1 MDFHFNNVWT
11 ALSDA
16 FPNRAALIC
25 EEKTVTWS
33 QFNDRAARLASLF
46 EKHGVTNGASVGL
59 YMLNCNEYTE
69 AHFGCFKQSICPVN
83 VNYRYRA
90 EELIYLLDNSD
101 SEVVIYHASFAP
113 RITEIKSSLP
123 KIKLYIQVDDGTDN
137 ELLDGALDYERALAE
152 SAPQPFK
159 PSAYEDRYM
168 LYTGGTTGMPKGVM
182 YDNGALA
189 HWLCIGG
196 YTSRGLAPPSSIADV
211 LEGAQAITDM
221 NAVHRSLPACP
232 QMHGTGMW
240 IGTMVA
246 LNCGGTVITQRTQHL
261 DADALLRCV
270 VDNEVTD
277 LTIVGDAFARPI
289 LGALDAASAAGKPYD
304 LSRLGQI
311 ASSGVM
317 WSSEIKEG
325 LLRHHDMMLNDIMG
339 STEGSMGGSL
349 STRQSAAKTAKFVIA
364 DYVKVFNENDEPVAP
379 GSGEMGMVATAG
391 IVPRGYYKDDVKSA
405 NTFRTVNGV
414 RYSFPGDFATVEI
427 DGSITLLGRGSQC
440 INTGG
445 EKVFTEEVEE
455 AIKRHPDVEDCLV
468 VGLPDERLGNRV
480 VAVYSQR
487 PGTSL
492 VGEDGLR
499 EHVRSQLAGYK
510 APKQSILVDIVQR
523 APNGKADYK
532 WAKATAKAAS
542 ID

>member
-246 LNCGGTVITQRTQHL
+246 LNCGGTVITQKTQHL

-487 PGTSL
+487 AGTSL

-532 WAKATAKAAS
+532 WAKATAEAAS

>member
-246 LNCGGTVITQRTQHL
+246 LNCGGTVITQKTQHL

-532 WAKATAKAAS
+532 WAKATAEAAS

>member
-25 EEKTVTWS
+25 EKKTVTWS

-221 NAVHRSLPACP
+221 NVVHRSLPACP

-532 WAKATAKAAS
+532 WAKATAEAEN
-542 ID
+542 

>member
-289 LGALDAASAAGKPYD
+289 LGALDAASDAGKPYD

-532 WAKATAKAAS
+532 WAKATAEAEN
-542 ID
+542 

>member
-152 SAPQPFK
+152 SAPQPVK

-532 WAKATAKAAS
+532 WAKATAEAEN
-542 ID
+542 

>member
-69 AHFGCFKQSICPVN
+69 AHFGCFKQSIGPDN

-246 LNCGGTVITQRTQHL
+246 LNCGGTVITQKTQHL

-487 PGTSL
+487 AGTSL

-532 WAKATAKAAS
+532 WAKATAEAAS

>member
-1 MDFHFNNVWT
+1 MEFHFNNVWT
-11 ALSDA
+11 ALSEA
-16 FPNRAALIC
+16 FPDRPALIC
-25 EEKTVTWS
+25 EGKTVTWS
-33 QFNDRAARLASLF
+33 EFNDRAARLASLF
-46 EKHGVTNGASVGL
+46 AANGVTNGASVGM

-69 AHFGCFKQSICPVN
+69 AHFGCFKQSVCPVN

-101 SEVVIYHASFAP
+101 SEVVLYHASYAP
-113 RITEIKSSLP
+113 RIKEIRDSLP
-123 KIKLYIQVDDGTDN
+123 KIKLYIQVDDGCG
-137 ELLDGALDYERALAE
+137 EPLLDGALDYESALTA
-152 SAPQPFK
+152 SNPLPFT

-196 YTSRGLAPPSSIADV
+196 YTSRGLAPPKSIEEV
-211 LEGAQAITDM
+211 LEGARAITEM
-221 NAVHRSLPACP
+221 GAVHRSLPACP

-246 LNCGGTVITQRTQHL
+246 LNCGGTVVTQRTQHL
-261 DADALLRCV
+261 DADSLLQCV
-270 VDNEVTD
+270 VDNKVTD

-289 LGALDAASAAGKPYD
+289 LAALDAAKAAGKPYD
-304 LSRLGQI
+304 LSSVGQI

-317 WSSEIKEG
+317 WSSAIKEG
-325 LLRHHDMMLNDIMG
+325 LLTHQNMVLNDIMG
-339 STEGSMGGSL
+339 STEGSMGASI
-349 STRQSAAKTAKFVIA
+349 STREGAAKTAKFMIA
-364 DYVKVFNENDEPVAP
+364 DYVKVFNEDDKPVQP

-391 IVPRGYYKDDVKSA
+391 IVPRGYYKDEEKSA
-405 NTFRTVNGV
+405 RTFRVVDGV
-414 RYSFPGDFATVEI
+414 RYSFPGDFATVEA
-427 DGSITLLGRGSQC
+427 DGTITLLGRGSQC

-455 AIKRHPDVEDCLV
+455 SIKRHSDVEDCLV

-480 VAVYSQR
+480 IAVYSQK
-487 PGTSL
+487 PGTSPI
-492 VGEDGLR
+492 GEDGLR
-499 EHVRSQLAGYK
+499 EHVKTQLAGYK
-510 APKQSILVDIVQR
+510 APKQCILVDVVQR

-532 WAKATAKAAS
+532 WAKATAEANA
-542 ID
+542 

>member
-1 MDFHFNNVWT
+1 MEFHFNNVWT
-11 ALSDA
+11 ALAEA
-16 FPNRAALIC
+16 FPDRPALIC
-25 EEKTVTWS
+25 EGKTVTWS
-33 QFNDRAARLASLF
+33 EFNDRAARLAGLF
-46 EKHGVTNGASVGL
+46 AANGVTNGASVGM

-69 AHFGCFKQSICPVN
+69 AHFGCFKQSVCPVN

-101 SEVVIYHASFAP
+101 SEVVIFHASYAP
-113 RITEIKSSLP
+113 RIKEIRESLP
-123 KIKLYIQVDDGTDN
+123 KIKLYIQVDDGCG
-137 ELLDGALDYERALAE
+137 EPLLDGALDYETALTSSEPLSFA
-152 SAPQPFK
+152 

-196 YTSRGLAPPSSIADV
+196 YTSRGLAPPTSIDEV
-211 LEGAQAITDM
+211 LAGARAITEM
-221 NAVHRSLPACP
+221 GAVHCSLPACP

-246 LNCGGTVITQRTQHL
+246 LNCGGTVVTQRTQHL
-261 DADALLRCV
+261 DADALLQCV
-270 VDNEVTD
+270 VDNKVTD

-289 LGALDAASAAGKPYD
+289 LAALDAAEAAGKPYD
-304 LSRLGQI
+304 LSRVGQI

-325 LLRHHDMMLNDIMG
+325 LLKHQNMVLNDIMG
-339 STEGSMGGSL
+339 STEGSMGASI
-349 STRQSAAKTAKFVIA
+349 STRDGAAKTAKFMIA
-364 DYVKVFNENDEPVAP
+364 DYVKVFNEDDKPVQP

-391 IVPRGYYKDDVKSA
+391 IVPRGYYKDEEKSA
-405 NTFRTVNGV
+405 RTFRVVDGV
-414 RYSFPGDFATVEI
+414 RYSFPGDFATVEA
-427 DGSITLLGRGSQC
+427 DGTITLLGRGSQC

-455 AIKRHPDVEDCLV
+455 SIKRHDGVEDCLV

-480 VAVYSQR
+480 IAVYSQK
-487 PGTSL
+487 PGTAPI
-492 VGEDGLR
+492 GEDGLR
-499 EHVRSQLAGYK
+499 EHVKTQLAGYK
-510 APKQSILVDIVQR
+510 APKQCILVDVVQR

-532 WAKATAKAAS
+532 WAKATAEANA
-542 ID
+542 

>member
-1 MDFHFNNVWT
+1 MEFHFNNVWT
-11 ALSDA
+11 ALA
-16 FPNRAALIC
+16 EEFPDRPALIC
-25 EEKTVTWS
+25 EGKTVTWS
-33 QFNDRAARLASLF
+33 EFNDRAARLAGLF
-46 EKHGVTNGASVGL
+46 ATNGVTNGASVGM

-69 AHFGCFKQSICPVN
+69 AHFGCFKQSVCPVN

-101 SEVVIYHASFAP
+101 SEVVIYHASYAP
-113 RITEIKSSLP
+113 RIKEIRDSLP
-123 KIKLYIQVDDGTDN
+123 KIKLYIQVDDGCG
-137 ELLDGALDYERALAE
+137 EPLLDGALDYETALT
-152 SAPQPFK
+152 SSDPLPFT
-159 PSAYEDRYM
+159 PSAYDDRYM

-196 YTSRGLAPPSSIADV
+196 YTSRGLAPPTSIEEV
-211 LEGAQAITDM
+211 LAGARAITEM
-221 NAVHRSLPACP
+221 GAVHCSLPACP

-246 LNCGGTVITQRTQHL
+246 LNCGGTVVTQRTQHL
-261 DADALLRCV
+261 DADALLQCV
-270 VDNEVTD
+270 VDNNVTD

-289 LGALDAASAAGKPYD
+289 LAALDAAKAAGKPYD
-304 LSRLGQI
+304 LSRVGQI

-325 LLRHHDMMLNDIMG
+325 LLRHQNMVLNDIMG
-339 STEGSMGGSL
+339 STEGSMGASI
-349 STRQSAAKTAKFVIA
+349 STREGAAKTAKFMIA
-364 DYVKVFNENDEPVAP
+364 DYVKVFNEDDKPVQP

-391 IVPRGYYKDDVKSA
+391 IVPRGYYKDEEKSA
-405 NTFRTVNGV
+405 RTFRVVDGV
-414 RYSFPGDFATVEI
+414 RYSFPGDFATVEA
-427 DGSITLLGRGSQC
+427 DGTITLLGRGSQC

-455 AIKRHPDVEDCLV
+455 SIKRHDDVEDCLV

-480 VAVYSQR
+480 IAVYSQK
-487 PGTSL
+487 PGTAPI
-492 VGEDGLR
+492 GEDGLR
-499 EHVRSQLAGYK
+499 EHVKTQLAGYK
-510 APKQSILVDIVQR
+510 APKQCILVDVVQR

-532 WAKATAKAAS
+532 WAKATAEAHQ
-542 ID
+542 

>member
-221 NAVHRSLPACP
+221 NVVHRSLPACP

-289 LGALDAASAAGKPYD
+289 LGALDAASAAGKPYY

-325 LLRHHDMMLNDIMG
+325 LLRHHDMTLNDIMG

-414 RYSFPGDFATVEI
+414 RYSFPGDFATVEV

-532 WAKATAKAAS
+532 WAKATAEAEN
-542 ID
+542 

>member
-221 NAVHRSLPACP
+221 NVVHRSLPACP

-405 NTFRTVNGV
+405 NTFRTINGV

-532 WAKATAKAAS
+532 WAKATAEAEN
-542 ID
+542 

>member
-1 MDFHFNNVWT
+1 MEFHFNNVWT
-11 ALSDA
+11 ALSEA
-16 FPNRAALIC
+16 FPDRPALIC
-25 EEKTVTWS
+25 EGKTVTWS
-33 QFNDRAARLASLF
+33 EFNDRAARLAGLF
-46 EKHGVTNGASVGL
+46 AANDVTNGASVGL

-69 AHFGCFKQSICPVN
+69 AHFGCFKQSVCPVN

-101 SEVVIYHASFAP
+101 SEVVLYHASYAP
-113 RITEIKSSLP
+113 RITEIRDSLP
-123 KIKLYIQVDDGTDN
+123 KIKLYIQVDDGCG
-137 ELLDGALDYERALAE
+137 EPLLDGALDYETALRA
-152 SAPQPFK
+152 SDPSPFT

-196 YTSRGLAPPSSIADV
+196 YTSRGLAPPKSIEEV
-211 LEGAQAITDM
+211 LEGARAITEM
-221 NAVHRSLPACP
+221 GAVHRSLPACP

-246 LNCGGTVITQRTQHL
+246 LNCGGTVVTQRTQHL
-261 DADALLRCV
+261 DADSLLQCV
-270 VDNEVTD
+270 VDNKVTD

-289 LGALDAASAAGKPYD
+289 LVALDTAKAAGKPYD
-304 LSRLGQI
+304 LSSVGQI

-325 LLRHHDMMLNDIMG
+325 LLRHQNMVLNDIMG
-339 STEGSMGGSL
+339 STEGSMGASI
-349 STRQSAAKTAKFVIA
+349 STREGAAKTAKFMIA
-364 DYVKVFNENDEPVAP
+364 DYVKVFNEYDKPVQP

-391 IVPRGYYKDDVKSA
+391 IVPRGYYKDEEKSA
-405 NTFRTVNGV
+405 RTFRVVDGV
-414 RYSFPGDFATVEI
+414 RYSFPGDFATVEA
-427 DGSITLLGRGSQC
+427 DGTITLLGRGSQC

-455 AIKRHPDVEDCLV
+455 SIKRHSDVEDCLV

-480 VAVYSQR
+480 IAVYSQK
-487 PGTSL
+487 PGTSPI
-492 VGEDGLR
+492 GEDGLR
-499 EHVRSQLAGYK
+499 EHVKTQLAGYK
-510 APKQSILVDIVQR
+510 APKQCILVDVVQR

-532 WAKATAKAAS
+532 WAKATAEANA
-542 ID
+542 

>member
-221 NAVHRSLPACP
+221 NVVHRSLPACP

-492 VGEDGLR
+492 LGEDGLR

-532 WAKATAKAAS
+532 WAKATAEAEN
-542 ID
+542 

>member
-510 APKQSILVDIVQR
+510 APKQTILVDIVQR

-532 WAKATAKAAS
+532 WAKATAEAAS

>member
-221 NAVHRSLPACP
+221 NVVHRSLPACP

-391 IVPRGYYKDDVKSA
+391 IVPRGYYKDDVKST

-532 WAKATAKAAS
+532 WAKATAEAEN
-542 ID
+542 

>member
-391 IVPRGYYKDDVKSA
+391 IVPRGYYKDDIKSA

-532 WAKATAKAAS
+532 WAKATAEAAS

>member
-137 ELLDGALDYERALAE
+137 ELLDGALNYERALAE

-532 WAKATAKAAS
+532 WAKATAEAEN
-542 ID
+542 

>member
-221 NAVHRSLPACP
+221 NVVHRSLPACP

-391 IVPRGYYKDDVKSA
+391 IVPRGYYKDDIKSA

-523 APNGKADYK
+523 APNGKADYT

>member
-1 MDFHFNNVWT
+1 MEFHFNNVWT
-11 ALSDA
+11 ALA
-16 FPNRAALIC
+16 EEFPDRPALIC
-25 EEKTVTWS
+25 EGKTVTWS
-33 QFNDRAARLASLF
+33 EFNDRAARLAGLF
-46 EKHGVTNGASVGL
+46 AANGVTNGASVGM

-69 AHFGCFKQSICPVN
+69 AHFGCFKQSVCPVN

-101 SEVVIYHASFAP
+101 SEAVIFHASYAP
-113 RITEIKSSLP
+113 RIKEIRDSLP
-123 KIKLYIQVDDGTDN
+123 KIKLYVQVDDGCG
-137 ELLDGALDYERALAE
+137 ESLLEGALDYETALA
-152 SAPQPFK
+152 SSNPLPFA

-196 YTSRGLAPPSSIADV
+196 YTSRGLAPPSSIDEV
-211 LEGAQAITDM
+211 LAGARAITEM
-221 NAVHRSLPACP
+221 GAVHCSLPACP

-246 LNCGGTVITQRTQHL
+246 LNCGGTVVTQRTQHL
-261 DADALLRCV
+261 DADALLQCV
-270 VDNEVTD
+270 VDNKVTD

-289 LGALDAASAAGKPYD
+289 LAALDTAKAAGKPYD
-304 LSRLGQI
+304 LSRVGQI

-325 LLRHHDMMLNDIMG
+325 LLKHQNMVLNDIMG
-339 STEGSMGGSL
+339 STEGSMGASI
-349 STRQSAAKTAKFVIA
+349 STREGAAKTAKFMIA
-364 DYVKVFNENDEPVAP
+364 DYVKVFNEDDKPVQP

-391 IVPRGYYKDDVKSA
+391 IVPRGYYKDEEKSA
-405 NTFRTVNGV
+405 RTFRVVDGV
-414 RYSFPGDFATVEI
+414 RYSFPGDFATVEA
-427 DGSITLLGRGSQC
+427 DGTITLLGRGSQC

-455 AIKRHPDVEDCLV
+455 SIKRHDDVEDCLV

-480 VAVYSQR
+480 IAVYSQKA
-487 PGTSL
+487 GTAPI
-492 VGEDGLR
+492 GEDGLR
-499 EHVRSQLAGYK
+499 AHVKTQLAGYK
-510 APKQSILVDIVQR
+510 SPKQCILVDVVQR

-532 WAKATAKAAS
+532 WAKATAEANA
-542 ID
+542 

>member
-1 MDFHFNNVWT
+1 
-11 ALSDA
+11 
-16 FPNRAALIC
+16 
-25 EEKTVTWS
+25 
-33 QFNDRAARLASLF
+33 
-46 EKHGVTNGASVGL
+46 
-59 YMLNCNEYTE
+59 MLNCNEYTE
-69 AHFGCFKQSICPVN
+69 AHFGCFKQSVCPVN

-101 SEVVIYHASFAP
+101 AEVVIYHASYAP
-113 RITEIKSSLP
+113 RISEIRDSLP
-123 KIKLYIQVDDGTDN
+123 KVKRDIQVDDQSGRP
-137 ELLDGALDYERALAE
+137 LLEGALDYETALAE
-152 SAPQPFK
+152 STPLPFT

-196 YTSRGLAPPSSIADV
+196 YTSRGIAPPTSIDEV
-211 LEGAQAITDM
+211 LAGAKAISEM
-221 NAVHRSLPACP
+221 GAVHRSLPACP

-246 LNCGGTVITQRTQHL
+246 LNCGGTVVTQRTQHL
-261 DADALLRCV
+261 DADALLQCV

-289 LGALDAASAAGKPYD
+289 LVALDAAKAAGKPYD
-304 LSRLGQI
+304 LSRLVQI

-325 LLRHHDMMLNDIMG
+325 LLSHHNMVLNDIMG
-339 STEGSMGGSL
+339 STEGSMGGSI
-349 STRQSAAKTAKFVIA
+349 STRDNAAKTAKFSIA
-364 DYVKVFNENDEPVAP
+364 DYVKVFDENDEPVEP

-391 IVPRGYYKDDVKSA
+391 IVPRGYYKDEEKSA
-405 NTFRTVNGV
+405 RTFRTVNGT
-414 RYSFPGDFATVEI
+414 RYSFPGDFATVEA

-455 AIKRHPDVEDCLV
+455 SIKRHADVEDCLV

-480 VAVYSQR
+480 VAVYSQK
-487 PGTSL
+487 PGTAPI
-492 VGEDGLR
+492 GEDGLR

-510 APKQSILVDIVQR
+510 APKQSILVDVVQR

-532 WAKATAKAAS
+532 WAKATAEAHQ
-542 ID
+542 

>member
-1 MDFHFNNVWT
+1 MEFHFNNVWT
-11 ALSDA
+11 ALSEA
-16 FPNRAALIC
+16 FPDRPALIC
-25 EEKTVTWS
+25 EGKTVTWS
-33 QFNDRAARLASLF
+33 EFNDRAARLAGLF
-46 EKHGVTNGASVGL
+46 AANDVTNGASVGL

-69 AHFGCFKQSICPVN
+69 AHFGCFKQSVCPVN

-101 SEVVIYHASFAP
+101 SEVVLYHASYAP
-113 RITEIKSSLP
+113 RITEIRDSLP
-123 KIKLYIQVDDGTDN
+123 KIKLYIQVDDGCG
-137 ELLDGALDYERALAE
+137 EPLLDGALDYETALRA
-152 SAPQPFK
+152 SDPSPFT

-196 YTSRGLAPPSSIADV
+196 YTSRGLAPPKSIEEV
-211 LEGAQAITDM
+211 LEGARAITEM
-221 NAVHRSLPACP
+221 GAVHRSLPACP

-246 LNCGGTVITQRTQHL
+246 LNCGGTVVTQRTQHL
-261 DADALLRCV
+261 DADSLLQCV
-270 VDNEVTD
+270 VDNKVTD

-289 LGALDAASAAGKPYD
+289 LVALDAAKAAGKPYD
-304 LSRLGQI
+304 LSSVGQI

-325 LLRHHDMMLNDIMG
+325 LLRHQNMVLNDIMG
-339 STEGSMGGSL
+339 STEGSMGASI
-349 STRQSAAKTAKFVIA
+349 STREGAAKTAKFMIA
-364 DYVKVFNENDEPVAP
+364 DYVKVFNEYDKPVQP

-391 IVPRGYYKDDVKSA
+391 IVPRGYYKDEEKSA
-405 NTFRTVNGV
+405 RTFRVVDGV
-414 RYSFPGDFATVEI
+414 RYSFPGDFATVEA
-427 DGSITLLGRGSQC
+427 DGTITLLGRGSQC

-455 AIKRHPDVEDCLV
+455 SIKRHSDVEDCLV

-480 VAVYSQR
+480 IAVYSQK
-487 PGTSL
+487 PGTSPI
-492 VGEDGLR
+492 GEEGLR
-499 EHVRSQLAGYK
+499 EHVKTQLAGYK
-510 APKQSILVDIVQR
+510 APKQCILVDVVQR

-532 WAKATAKAAS
+532 WAKATAEANA
-542 ID
+542 

>member
-1 MDFHFNNVWT
+1 MEFHFNNVWT
-11 ALSDA
+11 ALSEA
-16 FPNRAALIC
+16 FPDRPALIC
-25 EEKTVTWS
+25 EGKTVTWS
-33 QFNDRAARLASLF
+33 EFNDRAARLAGLF
-46 EKHGVTNGASVGL
+46 AANDVTNGASVGL

-69 AHFGCFKQSICPVN
+69 AHFGCFKQSVCPVN

-101 SEVVIYHASFAP
+101 SEVVLYHASYAP
-113 RITEIKSSLP
+113 RIREIRDSLP
-123 KIKLYIQVDDGTDN
+123 KIKLYIQVDDGCG
-137 ELLDGALDYERALAE
+137 EPLLDGALDYETALRA
-152 SAPQPFK
+152 SDPSPFT

-196 YTSRGLAPPSSIADV
+196 YTSRGLAPPKSIEEV
-211 LEGAQAITDM
+211 LEGARAITEM
-221 NAVHRSLPACP
+221 GAVHRSLPACP

-246 LNCGGTVITQRTQHL
+246 LNCGGTVVTQRTQHL
-261 DADALLRCV
+261 DADSLLQCV
-270 VDNEVTD
+270 VDNKVTD

-289 LGALDAASAAGKPYD
+289 LVALDTAKAAGKPYD
-304 LSRLGQI
+304 LSSVGQI

-325 LLRHHDMMLNDIMG
+325 LLRHQNMVLNDIMG
-339 STEGSMGGSL
+339 STEGSMGASI
-349 STRQSAAKTAKFVIA
+349 STREGAAKTAKFMIA
-364 DYVKVFNENDEPVAP
+364 DYVKVFNEYDKPVQP

-391 IVPRGYYKDDVKSA
+391 IVPRGYYKDEEKSA
-405 NTFRTVNGV
+405 RTFRVVDGV
-414 RYSFPGDFATVEI
+414 RYSFPGDFATVEA
-427 DGSITLLGRGSQC
+427 DGTITLLGRGSQC

-455 AIKRHPDVEDCLV
+455 SIKRHSDVEDCLV

-480 VAVYSQR
+480 IAVYSQK
-487 PGTSL
+487 PGTSPI
-492 VGEDGLR
+492 GEDGLR
-499 EHVRSQLAGYK
+499 EHVKTQLAGYK
-510 APKQSILVDIVQR
+510 APKQCILVDVVQR

-532 WAKATAKAAS
+532 WAKATAEANA
-542 ID
+542 

>member
-46 EKHGVTNGASVGL
+46 EKHGVTNGASVGI

-246 LNCGGTVITQRTQHL
+246 LNCGGTVITQKTQHL

-414 RYSFPGDFATVEI
+414 RYSFPGDFATVEV

-532 WAKATAKAAS
+532 WAKATAEAEN
-542 ID
+542 

>member
-1 MDFHFNNVWT
+1 MEFHFNNVWS
-11 ALSDA
+11 ALA
-16 FPNRAALIC
+16 EEFPDRPALIC
-25 EEKTVTWS
+25 EGKTVTWS
-33 QFNDRAARLASLF
+33 QFNDRAARLAGLF
-46 EKHGVTNGASVGL
+46 AANGVTNGASVGM

-69 AHFGCFKQSICPVN
+69 AHFGCFKQSVCPVN

-101 SEVVIYHASFAP
+101 SEVVIFHASYAP
-113 RITEIKSSLP
+113 RIKEIRDSLP
-123 KIKLYIQVDDGTDN
+123 KIKLYIQVDDGCG
-137 ELLDGALDYERALAE
+137 EPLLDGALDYETALT
-152 SAPQPFK
+152 SSDPLPFS
-159 PSAYEDRYM
+159 PSAFDDRYM

-196 YTSRGLAPPSSIADV
+196 YTSRGLAPPTSIDEV
-211 LEGAQAITDM
+211 LAGARAITEM
-221 NAVHRSLPACP
+221 GAVHCSLPACP

-246 LNCGGTVITQRTQHL
+246 LNCGGTVVTQRTQHL
-261 DADALLRCV
+261 DADALLQCV
-270 VDNEVTD
+270 VDNKVTD

-289 LGALDAASAAGKPYD
+289 LAALDAAKAAGKPFD
-304 LSRLGQI
+304 LSRVGQI

-325 LLRHHDMMLNDIMG
+325 LLKHQNMVLNDIMG
-339 STEGSMGGSL
+339 STEGSMGASI
-349 STRQSAAKTAKFVIA
+349 STREGAAKTAKFMIA
-364 DYVKVFNENDEPVAP
+364 DYVKVFNEDDKPVQP

-391 IVPRGYYKDDVKSA
+391 IVPRGYYKDEEKSA
-405 NTFRTVNGV
+405 RTFRVVDGI
-414 RYSFPGDFATVEI
+414 RYSFPGDFATVEA
-427 DGSITLLGRGSQC
+427 DGTITLLGRGSQC

-455 AIKRHPDVEDCLV
+455 SIKRHDHVEDCLV

-480 VAVYSQR
+480 IAVYSQK
-487 PGTSL
+487 PGTAPI
-492 VGEDGLR
+492 GEDGLR
-499 EHVRSQLAGYK
+499 EHVKTQLAGYK
-510 APKQSILVDIVQR
+510 APKQCILVDVVQR

-532 WAKATAKAAS
+532 WAKATAEAHQ
-542 ID
+542 

>member
-532 WAKATAKAAS
+532 WAKATAEAEN
-542 ID
+542 

>member
-391 IVPRGYYKDDVKSA
+391 IVPRGYYKDDIKSA

-532 WAKATAKAAS
+532 WAKATAEAEN
-542 ID
+542 

>member
-246 LNCGGTVITQRTQHL
+246 LNCGGTVITQKTQHL

-339 STEGSMGGSL
+339 STEGSMGDSL

-487 PGTSL
+487 AGTSL

-532 WAKATAKAAS
+532 WAKATAEAAS

>member
-221 NAVHRSLPACP
+221 NVVHRSLPACP

-405 NTFRTVNGV
+405 NTFRTINGV

-532 WAKATAKAAS
+532 WAKATAEAEK
-542 ID
+542 

>member
-90 EELIYLLDNSD
+90 EEIIYLLDNSD

-246 LNCGGTVITQRTQHL
+246 LNCGGTVITQKTQHL

-487 PGTSL
+487 AGTSL

-532 WAKATAKAAS
+532 WAKATAEAAS

>member
-391 IVPRGYYKDDVKSA
+391 IVPRGYYKDDVKST

-487 PGTSL
+487 AGTSL

-532 WAKATAKAAS
+532 WAKATAEAAS